1 MLYTPPIYELV
12 WATGRL
18 GHGDFIEV
26 EIQKASR
33 ALPGG
38 RTIIYVSRKFLK

>member
-1 MLYTPPIYELV
+1 MLYIHPIYDLV
-12 WATGRL
+12 RATGRL

-26 EIQKASR
+26 EIQKAHR